1 MTTIHPRPQL
11 TRERW
16 IDLCGEWQF
25 AYDDD
30 DRGLRKQWQ
39 RRDDVFNRTII
50 VPFPPESP
58 ASGIGD
64 QAPHTV
70 VWYRRSFIVDP
81 ADRAGRL
88 LLHFGAVDYRAQVWV
103 NGQLVAAHEGGHTP
117 FSADITTALL
127 DDSEPQTLVVRAED
141 LADDL
146 AQPRG
151 KQDWQVEPHAIWYPR
166 TTGIWQPV
174 WLEPVGE
181 VAIAAVRWTPLAAQ
195 GQVELEVTLARP
207 ARQQVRLD
215 LQLRRGEKSI
225 VSDSYAIEGSVLRR
239 TVDVGSKRVAMER
252 DLLLWSPEHPSL
264 IDAQLT
270 LLIDGQ
276 AVDQVGSYVG
286 LRSVGV
292 SPTHFLLNGQ
302 PYFLR
307 LVLEQGYWPESHL
320 AAPNDD
326 ALRHEV
332 ELIKALG
339 FNGVRVHQKIE
350 DPRFLYWCD
359 RLGLL
364 VWGEMANAYEFSA
377 VACERLMREWA
388 DAVRRDYSHPSVVTW
403 VPLNES
409 WGVPDLQR
417 DPAQQA
423 FVQGMYQLTRALDP
437 TRPVIG
443 NDGWEYLAGDM
454 LGIHDYALDSTTLRE
469 RYGAALQQSLAQ
481 VQPFFRPLR
490 LPGATDEPRPV
501 LLSEFGGLSFTPR
514 PGERW
519 HGYGTVGTSN
529 ELLSRYRELVEA
541 VLASPYLAGF
551 CYTQLT
557 DVAQEANGLLD
568 ANRRPK
574 IDAAAVAAINQQAPQ
589 AIPGE
594 VLSVIHQK
602 VAQAEMTS
610 ATDLR
615 AELPEHAE
623 RRSPNGV
630 PTTS

>member
-1 MTTIHPRPQL
+1 MTPVHPRPQL

-16 IDLCGEWQF
+16 VDLCGEWQF

-30 DRGLRKQWQ
+30 DRGLREAWQ
-39 RRDDVFNRTII
+39 RRDEVFDRTII

-64 QAPHTV
+64 PSPHAIM
-70 VWYRRSFIVDP
+70 WYRRTFVVDA

-103 NGQLVAAHEGGHTP
+103 NGQLVATHEGGHTP
-117 FSADITTALL
+117 FSADITAALL
-127 DDSEPQTLVVRAED
+127 DGETPQTLVVRAED
-141 LADDL
+141 LTDDL

-151 KQDWQVEPHAIWYPR
+151 KQDWQAEPHAIWYPR
-166 TTGIWQPV
+166 TSGIWQPV
-174 WLEPVGE
+174 WLEPVAE
-181 VAIAAVRWTPLAAQ
+181 VAIAALRWTPLAPQ
-195 GQVELEVTLARP
+195 GQVELEVSLSRP
-207 ARQQVRLD
+207 SEHPLRLE
-215 LQLRRGEKSI
+215 LQLCRGEKAI
-225 VSDSYAIEGSVLRR
+225 VADSYMIEGRSLRR

-252 DLLLWSPEHPSL
+252 DQLLWSPEHPNL
-264 IDAQLT
+264 IEAQLT
-270 LLIDGQ
+270 LYADGQ
-276 AVDQVGSYVG
+276 VVDQVGSYVG

-307 LVLEQGYWPESHL
+307 LVLDQGYWPESHL
-320 AAPNDD
+320 AAPSDD
-326 ALRHEV
+326 ALRQEV

-350 DPRFLYWCD
+350 NPRFLYWCD

-388 DAVRRDYSHPSVVTW
+388 DAVRRDYSHPCIVTW

-423 FVQGMYQLTRALDP
+423 FVQGMYHLTKALDP
-437 TRPVIG
+437 TRPAIA

-454 LGIHDYALDSTTLRE
+454 LGIHDYALEGNILRK
-469 RYGAALQQSLAQ
+469 RYGATLSESLVQ

-490 LPGATDEPRPV
+490 LPEAVEHPCPV
-501 LLSEFGGLSFTPR
+501 LLSEFGGLSFIPR
-514 PGERW
+514 PGEHW
-519 HGYGTVGTSN
+519 HGYGTVETST
-529 ELLSRYRELVEA
+529 ELLNRYRELVEA
-541 VLASPYLAGF
+541 VLASPGLAGF

-574 IDAAAVAAINQQAPQ
+574 LNVEAVAAINQQAAQ

-594 VLSVIHQK
+594 VLSVIHQ
-602 VAQAEMTS
+602 S
-610 ATDLR
+610 AVQGATVGTAKLR
-615 AELPEHAE
+615 AEMPEHAE
-623 RRSPNGV
+623 RRPSNGV
-630 PTTS
+630 PTKA